1 MQKVDQAKEVQQNK
15 FQKYNVIIDSLENNA
30 KRLSDDVEINSAAN
44 YFLDK
49 AFNLIEDVRG
59 DLKDLEY
66 APTTLRDDS
75 KYIDLTIGNKI
86 KSIKE
91 MLIKVERL
99 IYTSS

>member
-1 MQKVDQAKEVQQNK
+1 MEV
-15 FQKYNVIIDSLENNA
+15 
-30 KRLSDDVEINSAAN
+30 NSAAS
-44 YFLDK
+44 YFLDR

-66 APTTLRDDS
+66 APPTLRDDS

-86 KSIKE
+86 KTIKE
-91 MLIKVERL
+91 ILIKVERL

>member
-1 MQKVDQAKEVQQNK
+1 MQKVDQAKEIQQNK
-15 FQKYNVIIDSLENNA
+15 FQKYNVIIDSLEIKA
-30 KRLSDDVEINSAAN
+30 KRLSEAVGANSAAN
-44 YFLDK
+44 SFLDK
-49 AFNLIEDVRG
+49 AFNLIEDVRS

-75 KYIDLTIGNKI
+75 KYIDLTIGSKI

-91 MLIKVERL
+91 LLITVERL

>member
-1 MQKVDQAKEVQQNK
+1 MKKVKEKEAKISK
-15 FQKYNVIIDSLENNA
+15 FSELLDSLENTA
-30 KRLSDDVEINSAAN
+30 KKLSNDANVNSAAN
-44 YFLDK
+44 SFLDK
-49 AFNLIEDVRG
+49 AFNLIEDVRS

-66 APTTLRDDS
+66 APTTLRDAS